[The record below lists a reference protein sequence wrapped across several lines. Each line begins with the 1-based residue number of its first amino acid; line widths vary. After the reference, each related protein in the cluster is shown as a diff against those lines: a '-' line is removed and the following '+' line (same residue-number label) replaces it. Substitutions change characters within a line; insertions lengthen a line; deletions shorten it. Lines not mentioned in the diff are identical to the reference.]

1 MLDNVI
7 KTNIQRIESV
17 LAPNTKKEPEID
29 YKNLKIPRTREYW
42 LSVEELRKK
51 LWL

>member
-1 MLDNVI
+1 MLNNII
-7 KTNIQRIESV
+7 KSNIQRIESV
-17 LAPNTKKEPEID
+17 LSPQPKKEPKTD

-42 LSVEELRKK
+42 LMVEELREK

>member
-17 LAPNTKKEPEID
+17 LVPTQKEPKTD

>member
-7 KTNIQRIESV
+7 KANIQRIESV
-17 LAPNTKKEPEID
+17 LAPNTKKEPETD

>member
-1 MLDNVI
+1 MLDHII
-7 KTNIQRIESV
+7 KTNIRRIESV
-17 LAPNTKKEPEID
+17 LVNNRKEPKTD